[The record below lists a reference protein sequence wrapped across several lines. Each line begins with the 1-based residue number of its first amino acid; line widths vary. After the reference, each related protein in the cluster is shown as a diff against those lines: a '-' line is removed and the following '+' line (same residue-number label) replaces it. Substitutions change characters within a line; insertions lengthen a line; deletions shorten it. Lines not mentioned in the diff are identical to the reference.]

1 MSSLITTEDFKMM
14 PSDPVMLLSYVN
26 LKLRDFYSNLDDL
39 CADEDVEKQALLDK
53 LSAIGYVYNESRNQF
68 V

>member
-1 MSSLITTEDFKMM
+1 MM
-14 PSDPVMLLSYVN
+14 PNDPVMLLSYVN